1 MTFTDTGV
9 RGATGQSWRGANPR
23 DLLKRVID
31 DNPTA
36 DRVALFRVFVEKLN
50 EEDDGDYMQTII
62 EYWFANNYHSLIAA
76 RLTAGER
83 SRSAEA
89 ADAERSEASAQR
101 EEWIAGTTEKLRE
114 KIAEEATVA
123 LLDLMM
129 PNGKLLAACTGQ
141 ECVTLGRQMG
151 SWLRKVG
158 HRLKSDETVGAVLTE
173 SDLRALYKKR
183 S

>member
-36 DRVALFRVFVEKLN
+36 DRIALFRLFVEKLK
-50 EEDDGDYMQTII
+50 EEDDGDYMETIT

-76 RLTAGER
+76 RLTAEER

-89 ADAERSEASAQR
+89 GAERSEAIAQR
-101 EEWIAGTTEKLRE
+101 EEWIAGTSEKLRE
-114 KIAEEATVA
+114 KITEEAAVV

-129 PNGKLLAACTGQ
+129 PNGKRLAACTGQ

-158 HRLKSDETVGAVLTE
+158 HQLKSDETVGDVLTE

-183 S
+183 A